1 MSKDPEDTGAATTDG
16 AAAGGA
22 AAGGAAAGAVLETA
36 EMGTHPLDAVKARRP
51 ARTTA
56 TRQKLFDASMALI
69 GERGAANVTVDEIA
83 AAAGVSKGT
92 VYYNFGSKSELIAQ
106 LLRHGVDILK
116 ARLLGAADAGKH
128 RSGRP
133 RKANKTG
140 GAEAGRSVSPV
151 GDPSVSAGDPLVAME
166 AMIGQAMDFM
176 AEYPSFARLWVSE
189 NWRIP
194 SEWQGTFA
202 VLRGELLEVVGQ
214 AVDNVAK
221 TYPVDESVPRGSLE
235 TAIFGAC
242 FVVGLDRQT
251 YNPERTRD
259 QSVAAIMA
267 IMRGY
272 VLKDAPPRG

>member
-1 MSKDPEDTGAATTDG
+1 M
-16 AAAGGA
+16 
-22 AAGGAAAGAVLETA
+22 TA
-36 EMGTHPLDAVKARRP
+36 EPARAVKTLRP

-56 TRQKLFDASMALI
+56 TRQKLFDASMELI
-69 GERGAANVTVDEIA
+69 GERGAAGVTVDEIA

-116 ARLLGAADAGKH
+116 ARLQASTEPRPPRQDVGEVRDITAAG
-128 RSGRP
+128 S
-133 RKANKTG
+133 
-140 GAEAGRSVSPV
+140 
-151 GDPSVSAGDPLVAME
+151 GDPLLAME
-166 AMIGQAMDFM
+166 AMIGQALDFM

-189 NWRIP
+189 NWRTP

-202 VLRGELLEVVGQ
+202 VLRGELL
-214 AVDNVAK
+214 AVIGAAVEKVALA
-221 TYPVDESVPRGSLE
+221 YPVDSTVSRGSLE

-272 VLKDAPPRG
+272 VLQQPDPRG

>member
-1 MSKDPEDTGAATTDG
+1 MSTEPM
-16 AAAGGA
+16 AAARG
-22 AAGGAAAGAVLETA
+22 L
-36 EMGTHPLDAVKARRP
+36 RP
-51 ARTTA
+51 ARTNA
-56 TRQKLFDASMALI
+56 TRQKLFDASMELI
-69 GERGAANVTVDEIA
+69 GERGAASVTVDEIA

-116 ARLLGAADAGKH
+116 SQLLEAADSEGT
-128 RSGRP
+128 RR
-133 RKANKTG
+133 
-140 GAEAGRSVSPV
+140 
-151 GDPSVSAGDPLVAME
+151 DPLLAME

-194 SEWQGTFA
+194 SEWQGTFS
-202 VLRGELLEVVGQ
+202 VLRRELLEVIGQ
-214 AVDNVAK
+214 AVERVAEA
-221 TYPVDESVPRGSLE
+221 YPVDVSVSRGSLE

-272 VLKDAPPRG
+272 VLKEPAPRG

>member
-1 MSKDPEDTGAATTDG
+1 MSNRPPGS
-16 AAAGGA
+16 AGKE
-22 AAGGAAAGAVLETA
+22 L
-36 EMGTHPLDAVKARRP
+36 RP
-51 ARTTA
+51 ARTNA
-56 TRQKLFDASMALI
+56 TRQKLFEASMELI
-69 GERGAANVTVDEIA
+69 GERGAAGVTVDEIA

-92 VYYNFGSKSELIAQ
+92 VYYNFGSKADLIAQ

-116 ARLLGAADAGKH
+116 ARLVGVGTDTSVGTGTDVGAGPVPGEAA
-128 RSGRP
+128 SGSGP
-133 RKANKTG
+133 G
-140 GAEAGRSVSPV
+140 P
-151 GDPSVSAGDPLVAME
+151 DPLLAME

-189 NWRIP
+189 NWRTP
-194 SEWQGTFA
+194 SEWQDTFA
-202 VLRGELLEVVGQ
+202 VLRSELLEIIGAAIASVA
-214 AVDNVAK
+214 AV
-221 TYPVDESVPRGSLE
+221 YPVDESISRGSLE

-272 VLKDAPPRG
+272 VVK

>member
-1 MSKDPEDTGAATTDG
+1 MNTGSPG
-16 AAAGGA
+16 
-22 AAGGAAAGAVLETA
+22 
-36 EMGTHPLDAVKARRP
+36 PVKTLRP

-56 TRQKLFDASMALI
+56 TRQKLFDASMELI
-69 GERGAANVTVDEIA
+69 GERGAAGVTVDEIA

-116 ARLLGAADAGKH
+116 ARLQDAPGQEAAAQGAATA
-128 RSGRP
+128 
-133 RKANKTG
+133 
-140 GAEAGRSVSPV
+140 VS
-151 GDPSVSAGDPLVAME
+151 GDPLLAME
-166 AMIGQAMDFM
+166 AMIGQALDFM
-176 AEYPSFARLWVSE
+176 SEYPSFARLWVSE
-189 NWRIP
+189 NWRTP

-202 VLRGELLEVVGQ
+202 VLRGELLAVIGEAVERVAQ
-214 AVDNVAK
+214 A
-221 TYPVDESVPRGSLE
+221 YPVDSTVSRGSLE

-251 YNPERTRD
+251 YHPERTRD

-272 VLKDAPPRG
+272 VLQQPGPRG

>member
-1 MSKDPEDTGAATTDG
+1 MNTGSPG
-16 AAAGGA
+16 
-22 AAGGAAAGAVLETA
+22 
-36 EMGTHPLDAVKARRP
+36 PVKTLRP

-56 TRQKLFDASMALI
+56 TRQKLFDASMELI
-69 GERGAANVTVDEIA
+69 GERGAAGVTVDEIA

-116 ARLLGAADAGKH
+116 ARLQDAPGQEDAAQGAA
-128 RSGRP
+128 
-133 RKANKTG
+133 T
-140 GAEAGRSVSPV
+140 VS
-151 GDPSVSAGDPLVAME
+151 GDPLLAME
-166 AMIGQAMDFM
+166 AMIGQALDFM
-176 AEYPSFARLWVSE
+176 SEYPSFARLWVSE
-189 NWRIP
+189 NWRTP

-202 VLRGELLEVVGQ
+202 VLRGELLAVIGEAVERVAQ
-214 AVDNVAK
+214 A
-221 TYPVDESVPRGSLE
+221 YPVDSTVSRGSLE

-251 YNPERTRD
+251 YHPERTRD

-272 VLKDAPPRG
+272 VLQQPGPRG